1 MSCACACGILRKNDN
16 SDGKENLESEGTLD
30 GRCQSGRVFQEKT
43 DHLQH
48 GIMDST
54 IYLHVQDAR
63 GDIPANITESVMHT
77 FRPSAAL
84 SFNSNLESKAPD
96 FDKERVA
103 CNVARAIH
111 SLATPTN
118 NKTDCTQLL
127 PAPKIGHA
135 GGIHEVAI
143 FEASGGKYQQSE
155 IARRDATEATGS
167 TQHLSNIGNRPL
179 LGQATRMINSS
190 APKGGK
196 YGIEAKDD
204 RTQMTY
210 DPCTEPVQGEVPD
223 RTPSIQCLREDMS
236 YAQTGGLQTQSL
248 IVNLSNLGRSGKDGY
263 HLCGEGLTKKAGW
276 NFAPALLSTGGRPNL
291 NTTATSTDKLDR
303 TNEDSSV
310 TPLGLSDG
318 IVKRLQRALACRSRL
333 EAENRRKLE
342 LSTRQKQ
349 DFRQKREQH
358 ATERR
363 NAKVAAEVRSHEEK
377 MQRQYKLQ
385 QARKEQEAA
394 QLAADEE
401 RQRMQMLLD
410 EQDKIKNPVVD
421 AKDRHVS
428 QCLQACHEK
437 KIRKQDVDSD
447 DMTPRHAPLTRRKPA
462 LLSTL
467 VSAQVSSHD
476 VVCPVECIS
485 YEMSPYRSG
494 SDSDED
500 IGANA
505 PRKAIPRWARTELLV
520 PLLTKQATLDPD
532 EIFRNPSKTCSLDAV
547 FANTKE
553 KKDGRRSSS
562 GNWFDDR
569 LTWREE
575 LTYKRNMG
583 FVARK

>member
-1 MSCACACGILRKNDN
+1 MSCVCACGILRKNDY
-16 SDGKENLESEGTLD
+16 SDGGKENLESEGTLD

-43 DHLQH
+43 DHLQQ
-48 GIMDST
+48 GFVDST

-63 GDIPANITESVMHT
+63 GDIPANITESVVHT

-84 SFNSNLESKAPD
+84 SFNSNLESKAPN

-111 SLATPTN
+111 SLAVPTN
-118 NKTDCTQLL
+118 DKADCTQFLS
-127 PAPKIGHA
+127 APKIGHA

-143 FEASGGKYQQSE
+143 FEAPGGKYQPSE

-167 TQHLSNIGNRPL
+167 TQHLSNLGNRPL
-179 LGQATRMINSS
+179 LGQSARVINSS

-196 YGIEAKDD
+196 YGFEAKVD

-223 RTPSIQCLREDMS
+223 RTPSIPCLQEDMS
-236 YAQTGGLQTQSL
+236 YAQTGGLQTQNMFG
-248 IVNLSNLGRSGKDGY
+248 NLSNLGRSGKDGY
-263 HLCGEGLTKKAGW
+263 HFCGEGLTKKAGR
-276 NFAPALLSTGGRPNL
+276 NFAPALSGGCPDL

-303 TNEDSSV
+303 TNEDPSV
-310 TPLGLSDG
+310 TPLGTSGG
-318 IVKRLQRALACRSRL
+318 IVERLQRALACRSRL

-349 DFRQKREQH
+349 DFRQKCEQH

-363 NAKVAAEVRSHEEK
+363 NAKVAAEVKSHEEK
-377 MQRQYKLQ
+377 MQRQYRLQ
-385 QARKEQEAA
+385 QARREQEAA
-394 QLAADEE
+394 QLAANEE

-428 QCLQACHEK
+428 QCFQVCHEG
-437 KIRKQDVDSD
+437 KIRTRDVDSD
-447 DMTPRHAPLTRRKPA
+447 DMTPRHAPLTRRKSA

-467 VSAQVSSHD
+467 VSAQVPSRD
-476 VVCPVECIS
+476 FVCPDECIS

-500 IGANA
+500 MGANA

-547 FANTKE
+547 FAITKE